1 MFKRIKL
8 RFQDMKTISKLMTG
22 ADEHA
27 HLNGKEEPGAEHFVL
42 SALNLED
49 GSAQRVFEKMD
60 ADADTFKEAIN
71 QQYSD
76 ALASIG
82 IESEVEISPD
92 PIKSGK
98 MFHNAQPSGQA
109 LMKALYALKQ
119 NDKDRPLLGAH
130 VLSVAAEMEQGIV
143 ARAFKV
149 MGIDKE
155 KLTPLIQRELSAR
168 Y

>member
-27 HLNGKEEPGAEHFVL
+27 HLGGKEEPGAEHFVL
-42 SALNLED
+42 SALNLDD
-49 GSAQRVFEKMD
+49 GSARRIFEKMD
-60 ADADTFKEAIN
+60 TDADQFKAAIS

-76 ALASIG
+76 ALTSIG
-82 IESEVEISPD
+82 IEGEVEISSEPVKTD
-92 PIKSGK
+92 K
-98 MFHNAQPSGQA
+98 MFHNSQPSGQA

-119 NDKDRPLLGAH
+119 KDKDRPLLGAH
-130 VLSVAAEMEQGIV
+130 VLSVAAEMEYGVV

-149 MGIDKE
+149 MGIDRKQ
-155 KLTPLIQRELSAR
+155 LTPLIQQELSSS